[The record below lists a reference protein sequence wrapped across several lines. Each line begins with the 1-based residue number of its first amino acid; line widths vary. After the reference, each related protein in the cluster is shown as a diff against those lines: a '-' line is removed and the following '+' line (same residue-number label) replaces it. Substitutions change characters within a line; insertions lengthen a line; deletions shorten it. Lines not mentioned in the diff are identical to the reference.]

1 MRQKLAELERHASR
15 CEVTDSTVAMTAARP
30 PSAEPPLVTKTR
42 LVGRHGAM
50 NPAGKVRCNMWKQ
63 IELGWGDCNF
73 TNTERFFELRYSF
86 FLSDQSVREVTDSL
100 SVPP

>member
-1 MRQKLAELERHASR
+1 
-15 CEVTDSTVAMTAARP
+15 
-30 PSAEPPLVTKTR
+30 
-42 LVGRHGAM
+42 M